1 MHINKIIVIGSL
13 FVIIGELFFTSM
25 GMIIKTLG
33 ESIPSFQLVF
43 YRNIFAVVIL
53 APFLFRQRLTHVKTK
68 RLGMH
73 LIRSISGLMAMYCFF
88 YALANIELANAMLL
102 KLTGPLFIPIIAIVW
117 IGEHVS
123 MKTVLGIV
131 IGFAGVVVFLNPTGE
146 VQLAAL
152 VGLIGG
158 ALAALAKVA
167 IRKMSDTEPTA
178 RIVFYFALLGA
189 LFSSIPAF
197 SSGIYIP
204 SSSEWVLLLLLGA
217 VGTCGQFFLTK
228 AYKIA
233 PASQVG
239 PFTYS
244 SLLWASLAGWYFW
257 SELPTLQTLI
267 GAGLIIIAGVILIYR
282 RMPSKHFAQTK
293 PDRQAQ

>member
-1 MHINKIIVIGSL
+1 MHINQTIVIGSL

-33 ESIPSFQLVF
+33 DNIPSYQLVF
-43 YRNIFAVVIL
+43 YRNIFAVIVL

-68 RLGMH
+68 RMGMH
-73 LIRSISGLMAMYCFF
+73 LIRSISGLLAMYCFF

-117 IGEHVS
+117 IGEYVS
-123 MKTVLGIV
+123 IKTVLGIA
-131 IGFAGVVVFLNPTGE
+131 IGFSGVIVFLNPTGE
-146 VQLAAL
+146 IQLAAIIGL
-152 VGLIGG
+152 VGG

-167 IRKMSDTEPTA
+167 IRKMSDTEPTS
-178 RIVFYFALLGA
+178 RIVFYFALFGA

-197 SSGIYIP
+197 SSDIYIP
-204 SSSEWVLLLLLGA
+204 TISEWGLLFLLGI

-239 PFTYS
+239 PFTYA

-257 SELPTLQTLI
+257 GEIPTIQTLL
-267 GAGLIIIAGVILIYR
+267 GATLIIIAGMILIYKK
-282 RMPSKHFAQTK
+282 SSIKHFAQIT
-293 PDRQAQ
+293 PDRPAQ

>member
-33 ESIPSFQLVF
+33 ENIPSYQLVF

-146 VQLAAL
+146 VQLAAV

-204 SSSEWVLLLLLGA
+204 SSSEWALLLLLGT

-267 GAGLIIIAGVILIYR
+267 GAGLIIVAGVILIYR
-282 RMPSKHFAQTK
+282 RMPTKRFAQTK
-293 PDRQAQ
+293 PDRQVL

>member
-1 MHINKIIVIGSL
+1 MIGSL
-13 FVIIGELFFTSM
+13 FVILGEVFFTTM

-33 ESIPSFQLVF
+33 ENIPSYQLVF
-43 YRNIFAVVIL
+43 YRNIFAVIVL

-68 RLGMH
+68 HIGMH

-102 KLTGPLFIPIIAIVW
+102 KLTGPIFIPIIAIVW

-123 MKTVLGIV
+123 MKTVLGIA
-131 IGFAGVVVFLNPTGE
+131 IGFAGVIVFLNPTGE
-146 VQLAAL
+146 IQLAAV

-178 RIVFYFALLGA
+178 RIVFYFALFGA

-204 SSSEWVLLLLLGA
+204 SSSEWALLLLLGI

-228 AYKIA
+228 AYQIA

-257 SELPTLQTLI
+257 SEFPTIQTLI
-267 GAGLIIIAGVILIYR
+267 GAALIIIAGIILIYKNSLPKR
-282 RMPSKHFAQTK
+282 YAPSKYDHQI
-293 PDRQAQ
+293 Q